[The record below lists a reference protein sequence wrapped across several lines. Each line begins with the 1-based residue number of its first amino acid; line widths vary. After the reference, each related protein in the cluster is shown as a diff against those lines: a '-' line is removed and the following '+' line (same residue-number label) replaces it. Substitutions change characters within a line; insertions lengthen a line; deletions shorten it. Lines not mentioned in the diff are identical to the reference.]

1 MENPL
6 HGEIRQLFQTAQ
18 RVLVVSH
25 IRPDGDAIGSL
36 LGLGSSLRA
45 AGKDVQMALEDGI
58 PASFRYLPGWQEVVH
73 RPTGEFD
80 LIITLDC
87 SDMPRTGAV
96 LAGYRSPDLNIDHH
110 VTNLN
115 FARLNLVDTQAVAT
129 AEVLAVGLPQWG
141 LPLTAETASA
151 LLTGLITDT
160 LGFRT
165 SNMSPGALR
174 IAADLMEAGADL
186 PDLYTRALLQR
197 SYEAVRFWAAGLVH
211 LQREGPLVWTTIT
224 LADRQAAGYPGRD
237 DADLINV
244 LSSINDAAIA
254 LIFVE
259 QPNGGVKV
267 SWRAQP
273 GFDVSGL
280 ALSFGGGGHP
290 AAAGVE
296 IKGGIEQVREMV
308 LGATRYLF
316 ERNEV
321 K

>member
-1 MENPL
+1 MENSL
-6 HGEIRQLFQTAQ
+6 HGEIRQLFQAAQ
-18 RVLVVSH
+18 RVLLVSH

-36 LGLGSSLRA
+36 LGLGASLRA
-45 AGKDVQMALEDGI
+45 AGKDVQMVLEDGI
-58 PASFRYLPGWQEVVH
+58 PASFHYLPGWREVV
-73 RPTGEFD
+73 RKPSGEFD
-80 LIITLDC
+80 LIVTLDC
-87 SDMPRTGAV
+87 SDMLRTGAA
-96 LAGYRSPDLNIDHH
+96 LSGYRAPDLNIDHH

-129 AEVLAVGLPQWG
+129 AEVLAANLSHWG
-141 LPLTAETASA
+141 LPLTIEAAEA
-151 LLTGLITDT
+151 LLTGIITDT

-165 SNMSPGALR
+165 SNMSPGAMR

-197 SYEAVRFWAAGLVH
+197 SYEAVRLWAAGLAH
-211 LQREGPLVWTTIT
+211 MAREGPLVWTTIT

-237 DADLINV
+237 DADVINV

-254 LIFVE
+254 IIFVE

-273 GFDVSGL
+273 GYDVSEL

-296 IKGGIEQVREMV
+296 IKGEIEQVQEMV
-308 LGATRYLF
+308 IGATRNLF

>member
-1 MENPL
+1 MENSL
-6 HGEIRQLFQTAQ
+6 HGEIRQLFQAAQ
-18 RVLVVSH
+18 RVLLVSH

-36 LGLGSSLRA
+36 LGLGASLRA
-45 AGKDVQMALEDGI
+45 AGKGVQMVLEDGL
-58 PASFRYLPGWQEVVH
+58 PASFHYLPGWREVV
-73 RPTGEFD
+73 RKPSGEFD
-80 LIITLDC
+80 LIVTLDC
-87 SDMPRTGAV
+87 SDMVRTGAT
-96 LAGYRSPDLNIDHH
+96 LTGLRAPDLNIDHH

-129 AEVLAVGLPQWG
+129 AEVLAANLSKWG
-141 LPLTAETASA
+141 LPLTVEVAEA

-165 SNMSPGALR
+165 SNMSPGAMRL
-174 IAADLMEAGADL
+174 AADLMEAGADL
-186 PDLYTRALLQR
+186 PDLYARALLQR
-197 SYEAVRFWAAGLVH
+197 SYEAVRLWAAGLA
-211 LQREGPLVWTTIT
+211 QMDREGPLVWTTIT

-237 DADLINV
+237 DADVINV

-254 LIFVE
+254 IIFVE

-273 GFDVSGL
+273 GYDVSGL

-290 AAAGVE
+290 AASGVE
-296 IKGGIEQVREMV
+296 IKGEIEQVKEMV
-308 LGATRYLF
+308 IGATRNLF

>member
-1 MENPL
+1 M
-6 HGEIRQLFQTAQ
+6 HGEIRQLFQAAQ

-36 LGLGSSLRA
+36 LGLGASLQA

-58 PASFRYLPGWQEVVH
+58 PASFRYLPGWQEVIH
-73 RPTGEFD
+73 RPSGEFD
-80 LIITLDC
+80 LIVTLDC

-96 LAGYRSPDLNIDHH
+96 LAGYRIPDLNIDHH

-129 AEVLAVGLPQWG
+129 AEVLAVGLPLWG

-165 SNMSPGALR
+165 SNMSAEAMR
-174 IAADLMEAGADL
+174 IAADLMDAGADL

-197 SYEAVRFWAAGLVH
+197 SYEAVRFWAAGLAH

-224 LADRQAAGYPGRD
+224 LSDRQAAGYPGRD
-237 DADLINV
+237 DADLINI
-244 LSSINDAAIA
+244 LSSINDAAIVI
-254 LIFVE
+254 IFVE

-273 GFDVSGL
+273 GYDVSGL
-280 ALSFGGGGHP
+280 ALRFGGGGHP

-296 IKGGIEQVREMV
+296 IKGGIEQVQEMV
-308 LGATRYLF
+308 LGATRNLF

>member
-1 MENPL
+1 
-6 HGEIRQLFQTAQ
+6 
-18 RVLVVSH
+18 VLRKPS
-25 IRPDGDAIGSL
+25 
-36 LGLGSSLRA
+36 
-45 AGKDVQMALEDGI
+45 
-58 PASFRYLPGWQEVVH
+58 
-73 RPTGEFD
+73 GEFD
-80 LIITLDC
+80 LIVTLDC
-87 SDMPRTGAV
+87 SDMLRTGAA
-96 LAGYRSPDLNIDHH
+96 LSGYRAPDLNIDHH

-129 AEVLAVGLPQWG
+129 AEVLAANLSHWG
-141 LPLTAETASA
+141 LPLTIEAAEA
-151 LLTGLITDT
+151 LLTGIITDT

-165 SNMSPGALR
+165 SNMSPGAMR

-197 SYEAVRFWAAGLVH
+197 SYEAVRLWAAGLAH
-211 LQREGPLVWTTIT
+211 MAREGPLVWTTIT

-237 DADLINV
+237 DADVINV

-254 LIFVE
+254 IIFVE

-273 GFDVSGL
+273 GYDVSEL

-296 IKGGIEQVREMV
+296 IKGEIEQVQEMV
-308 LGATRYLF
+308 IGATRNLF